1 MGQYHMIVNVSKQE
15 FLSPRTFTDGS
26 KLMEFGSSG
35 GGTMLALAWLLKN
48 DWNGDYI
55 TIVGDYGDP
64 TDYDHELLKD
74 FDLDLGNSSFYN
86 ILSSIEDGVPDKRY
100 FTKDFSIDTE
110 ADRATIDQ
118 AALATA
124 SKFTDVSKLTIAK
137 IEAAGDAFI
146 GNKYGY
152 DRFEKIFKK
161 DRSFYAILNE
171 DTAEYLDPRAF
182 GDSAVFMSF
191 ADGHSGGV
199 MTALAV
205 LLASACKGGARGGGD
220 FSAYGAKDED
230 LVGSWAD
237 KRISIVP
244 RASVKHFTDISPR
257 MRDLL
262 EADGCTKYEVSGSS
276 VTRVPTY

>member
-55 TIVGDYGDP
+55 TIVGDYGEP
-64 TDYDHELLKD
+64 TDYDQELLKD
-74 FDLDLGNSSFYN
+74 FGLDLGNSSFYN
-86 ILSSIEDGVPDKRY
+86 VVSSIEDGVPNKQY
-100 FTKDFSIDTE
+100 FTNDESID
-110 ADRATIDQ
+110 Q
-118 AALATA
+118 VALATA

-152 DRFEKIFKK
+152 DRFEKIYKK

-205 LLASACKGGARGGGD
+205 LLASACKGGGRGGGD
-220 FSAYGAKDED
+220 FNAYGAKDED

-237 KRISIVP
+237 NRISIVP
-244 RASVKHFTDISPR
+244 RASVKNFTDLSPR

-262 EADGCTKYEVSGSS
+262 EADGCTKFEVSKHG
-276 VTRVPTY
+276 VKRVPTY

>member
-1 MGQYHMIVNVSKQE
+1 MGQYHMIVNISKQE
-15 FLSPRTFTDGS
+15 FLTPRTFTDGS

-55 TIVGDYGDP
+55 SIVGDYGEAD
-64 TDYDHELLKD
+64 DNDQKLLKD
-74 FDLDLGNSSFYN
+74 FGIELGNSSFYS
-86 ILSSIEDGVPDKRY
+86 ILSSIENGVPDKRY
-100 FTKDFSIDTE
+100 FTKDFSIKTA

-118 AALATA
+118 VALATA
-124 SKFTDVSKLTIAK
+124 SKFTDVSKLTIAR

-152 DRFEKIFKK
+152 DRFEKIVKK

-191 ADGHSGGV
+191 ADAHSGGV

-220 FSAYGAKDED
+220 FNSYGVKDAD
-230 LVGSWAD
+230 LVGSWSD
-237 KRISIVP
+237 NRISIVP
-244 RASVKHFTDISPR
+244 RASVKHFTDLSPR
-257 MRDLL
+257 MRDLM
-262 EADGCTKYEVSGSS
+262 EADGCSKYEVSRSQ
-276 VTRVPTY
+276 VTRVSTY